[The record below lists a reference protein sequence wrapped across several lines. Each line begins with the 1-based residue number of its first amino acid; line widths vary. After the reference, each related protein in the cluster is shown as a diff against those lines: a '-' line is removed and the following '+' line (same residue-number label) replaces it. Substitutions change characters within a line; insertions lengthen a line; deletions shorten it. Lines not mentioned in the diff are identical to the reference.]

1 MNIQLLS
8 TTMNIIIFILIIF
21 RIITWR
27 RLTSRH
33 KPLYSWIAWL
43 LCMCS
48 STIITCLILGHFR
61 VAEGAETIIN
71 AALCYSLF
79 NNGGNIADL
88 FKEKK

>member
-8 TTMNIIIFILIIF
+8 TSMNIMIFILMIF

-43 LCMCS
+43 LCMCGFI
-48 STIITCLILGHFR
+48 IITCLILGHYR
-61 VAEGAETIIN
+61 VAEWAETLIN
-71 AALCYSLF
+71 AVLCCSLF
-79 NNGGNIADL
+79 YNGGNIADL